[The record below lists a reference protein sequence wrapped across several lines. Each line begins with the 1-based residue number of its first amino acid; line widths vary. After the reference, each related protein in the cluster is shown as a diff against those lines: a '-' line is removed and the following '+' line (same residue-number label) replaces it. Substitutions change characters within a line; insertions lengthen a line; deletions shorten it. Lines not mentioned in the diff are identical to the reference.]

1 MKTMTDKEFRDANG
15 IADLNGNQNR
25 TATATN

>member
-1 MKTMTDKEFRDANG
+1 MKAMTDKESGEANG
-15 IADLNGNQNR
+15 VANLNGNQNR